1 MKRSQWKFK
10 NSFTKT
16 KTELKAINSKLPNTE
31 EWTSDPK
38 ARTMEI
44 IQSQLQTERQVR
56 KKKMKAISK
65 TSGIIR
71 VSQPMHNW
79 NPE

>member
-56 KKKMKAISK
+56 KKKNESNKQDLWDNKSEPTYA
-65 TSGIIR
+65 
-71 VSQPMHNW
+71 
-79 NPE
+79 